1 MIVHLARKKL
11 SQISALVLV
20 TLMLAACGGG
30 GGNNGSQAPTPAP
43 SPAPSP
49 SPPPSPSP
57 SPSPSPTP
65 LSSWDW
71 ILQSQGLPVTPPAVG
86 YLDMD
91 GFDTGAAYVAL
102 AESRGSRTI
111 CYLDIGS
118 AESNRPDYS
127 RLSAISGLLG
137 NSYPGFAGERYIDIR
152 RYPEFIQIMDD
163 RLRMCRD
170 KGFDY
175 VEFDVMDAFED
186 GAATTGF
193 NLTEQDMIAYVTALS
208 SRARGYGLKP
218 VQKNASGSSPKLV
231 SLFDAVLFEGCVLGN
246 FCGDDAPYVAA
257 GKLAFNA
264 EYPEEWPAGSFDR
277 ARTCSVSTNARIS
290 TIITVVDLDRPA
302 PDRCAP

>member
-1 MIVHLARKKL
+1 MFMIRARKML
-11 SQISALVLV
+11 SQISSLTMAALI
-20 TLMLAACGGG
+20 LAACGGG
-30 GGNNGSQAPTPAP
+30 GGSGNSSP
-43 SPAPSP
+43 SPAPT
-49 SPPPSPSP
+49 PSP

-65 LSSWDW
+65 TPTPTPGPATIPSWDW
-71 ILQSQGLPVTPPAVG
+71 ILQSQGLPATPPAVG
-86 YLDMD
+86 YLDVD
-91 GFDTGAAYVAL
+91 GFDTSAAYVAL
-102 AESRGSRTI
+102 AESRGTKTI

-127 RLSAISGLLG
+127 SLSAISGLLG

-152 RYPEFIQIMDD
+152 RYPEFIQVMDD

-218 VQKNASGSSPKLV
+218 VQKNASGSSAKLV
-231 SLFDAVLFEGCVLGN
+231 SLFDAILFEGCVLDN
-246 FCGDDAPYVAA
+246 FCSDNAPYIAA
-257 GKLAFNA
+257 GKPAFNA
-264 EYPEEWPAGSFDR
+264 EYPEEWPTGTFDR
-277 ARTCSVSTNARIS
+277 TRVCSVSDSAKIS
-290 TIITVVDLDRPA
+290 TIITVVNLDRAA
-302 PDRCAP
+302 PDRCI

>member
-1 MIVHLARKKL
+1 MLGACEKL
-11 SQISALVLV
+11 SSIGLLAVA

-30 GGNNGSQAPTPAP
+30 DEGSPTPAP
-43 SPAPSP
+43 TPTPVP
-49 SPPPSPSP
+49 TPSP

-65 LSSWDW
+65 TPAPATLSSWDW
-71 ILQSQGLPVTPPAVG
+71 ILQSQGLPPAPPPVA
-86 YLDMD
+86 YLDVD
-91 GFDTGAAYVAL
+91 GFDTAASYVAL
-102 AESRGSRTI
+102 AKSRGTRTI
-111 CYLDIGS
+111 CYLDVGS
-118 AESNRPDYS
+118 AESNRPDYAS
-127 RLSAISGLLG
+127 LSAISGLLG

-208 SRARGYGLKP
+208 ARARGYGLKP
-218 VQKNASGSSPKLV
+218 VQKNASGSSAALV
-231 SLFDAVLFEGCVLGN
+231 PLFDAILFEGCVLGD
-246 FCGDDAPYVAA
+246 FCADSAPYVTA
-257 GKLAFNA
+257 GKPAFNA
-264 EYPEEWPAGSFDR
+264 EYPEEWPAGTFDR
-277 ARTCSVSTNARIS
+277 ARTCSVSASATVS

-302 PDRCAP
+302 PDRCVP